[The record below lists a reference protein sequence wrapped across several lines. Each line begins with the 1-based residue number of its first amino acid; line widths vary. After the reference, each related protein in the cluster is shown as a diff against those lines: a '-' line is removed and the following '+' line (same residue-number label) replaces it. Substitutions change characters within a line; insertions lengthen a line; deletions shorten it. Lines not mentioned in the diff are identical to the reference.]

1 MIKMTAE
8 RLKYGD
14 PKKAVKAGVT
24 ASNLSIGVAIAS
36 QAKLLAPVDYGQ
48 LRNSISAS
56 SKTQTKMLNDK
67 RFSPKREPMK
77 EGKALDTS
85 ELKGDEVFAGSNSDH
100 AIHQEY
106 GTIKQ
111 PAQPFL
117 RPAVELIIQR
127 KDPAEIV
134 SKYCREKMEEE
145 LKNRKKLKAEGKNP
159 WT

>member
-48 LRNSISAS
+48 LRNSLSAS
-56 SKTQTKMLNDK
+56 NLRETKLLNNMSGEK
-67 RFSPKREPMK
+67 AE
-77 EGKALDTS
+77 ALDTQG
-85 ELKGDEVFAGSNSDH
+85 LKDDEVYVGSNSDH
-100 AIHQEY
+100 NIYQEY
-106 GTIKQ
+106 GTVKQ
-111 PAQPFL
+111 PAQPYL
-117 RPAVELIIQR
+117 RPSAELIIE
-127 KDPAEIV
+127 KKEPAEIIA
-134 SKYCREKMEEE
+134 KYCREQMEKE
-145 LKNRKKLKAEGKNP
+145 LENRKKLKAEGKNP